1 VKARAADRGMTLIEV
16 LVALVVI
23 SIGLLGIAKMQA
35 LAISSTRVSS
45 VRSLIAIEAAS
56 LASAMHANRLY
67 WGSVATAA
75 STFTAGVS
83 GPAITASSDPNLT
96 YTSDCS
102 AASCMA
108 VTGVPVAAYDLTQ
121 WGAALQGVMPTSS
134 GTVACSG
141 TPVTCTITVNWQESY
156 VGMNAATQYVNQ
168 APTALSY
175 TLLVQ
180 P

>member
-1 VKARAADRGMTLIEV
+1 MNARATSRGMTLIEV
-16 LVALVVI
+16 LVALFII

-67 WGSVATAA
+67 WTNAAAATP
-75 STFTAGVS
+75 TFTATVN
-83 GPAITASSDPNLT
+83 GPAITASSDPNLV
-96 YTSDCS
+96 YTADCATAS
-102 AASCMA
+102 CLAAS
-108 VTGVPVAAYDLTQ
+108 GVPVAAYDLTQ
-121 WGAALQGVMPTSS
+121 WGAALQNVMPTSNGS
-134 GTVACSG
+134 VACAGS
-141 TPVTCTITVNWQESY
+141 PAICTITVNWQESY
-156 VGMNAATQYVNQ
+156 IGVTTATQYATQ
-168 APTALSY
+168 GQTSLAY